1 MIRVDHVI
9 NTRSDFMCYTQSKL
23 GELDL
28 VKPIRKPELV
38 AVLHERYPDAF
49 ANDPDAYDLNNQI
62 DRIGMYILTLVK
74 NRTKSKIW
82 VVQDPLHKRVGD
94 RK

>member
-28 VKPIRKPELV
+28 IEPIHKLELV
-38 AVLHERYPDAF
+38 AALHERYPDAF
-49 ANDPDAYDLNNQI
+49 TNDPDAYDLSGLI
-62 DRIGMYILTLVK
+62 DRIGTCFLTLVK
-74 NRTKSKIW
+74 NKTRSKIW
-82 VVQDPLHKRVGD
+82 VVQDPLHKRTGD